1 MDEACVYC
9 IDVCW
14 SLQVNADIKK
24 YSVGA
29 DGVPR
34 LVSVD
39 TYSVGRDIS
48 TKAVGSNRR
57 VDLTNTVSVSLHT
70 SYPVMMWS
78 FVYSTSTP
86 KAVTWSAVL
95 STMAMRSC

>member
-1 MDEACVYC
+1 MAAVYFVC
-9 IDVCW
+9 IAFNVCL
-14 SLQVNADIKK
+14 SPQVNADIKR

-39 TYSVGRDIS
+39 TESVGRDIS

-57 VDLTNTVSVSLHT
+57 VDLTNAVRVSLHT
-70 SYPVMMWS
+70 SCLVVMWS
-78 FVYSTSTP
+78 VC
-86 KAVTWSAVL
+86 AVQAP
-95 STMAMRSC
+95 